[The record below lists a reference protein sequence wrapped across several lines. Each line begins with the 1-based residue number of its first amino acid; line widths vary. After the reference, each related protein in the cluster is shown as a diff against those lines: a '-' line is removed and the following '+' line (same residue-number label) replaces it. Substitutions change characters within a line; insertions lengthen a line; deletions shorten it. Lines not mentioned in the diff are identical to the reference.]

1 MELTKKIRHRI
12 NVSKTVEIYSN
23 SLLIVKK
30 KLDKLDAIF
39 LTKPKNNWDIRDLD
53 RRKQVPQILA
63 QRFVSKII
71 L

>member
-30 KLDKLDAIF
+30 KSDAIF
-39 LTKPKNNWDIRDLD
+39 LTKNNWDIRDLD

-63 QRFVSKII
+63 QRFVSEII